1 MRRARATLNRT
12 DRPRPSIM
20 DGLDGAI
27 RRALAGDDRGRQILE
42 HAMAE
47 ELGESTSVHDAVARR
62 LRAIGDIRAI
72 MKRETMSQGDNVK
85 PLAELNLNDATVW
98 VLLRVADRIMA
109 QFRTLRKAGKKEAL
123 VVGIVG
129 SVGSGKHSRSG
140 NEADTRF

>member
-27 RRALAGDDRGRQILE
+27 RCALAGDDRGRQILE

-129 SVGSGKHSRSG
+129 SVGSGKALSFR
-140 NEADTRF
+140 